1 MANKEEPQHHHSVST
16 VLYVWPPTALD
27 EEQPAVRARLA
38 LHAHAAHPAL
48 AMDALRQASLRAK
61 LVAAK
66 DVYATEE
73 QEAAL
78 PWLIVYVG
86 AGGVGGSI
94 ALDVSPAAG
103 ASESSCDAVR
113 GVLDASGFAAVAG
126 ALRRALPASGRLD
139 AFVVFYDAVEAEA
152 EEGKWLRA
160 ESPEDVGAV
169 IQDAVR
175 SADVA
180 YLRDASY
187 ADANPEVGA
196 FLEALGGPAA
206 APRRL
211 FAPPA

>member
-1 MANKEEPQHHHSVST
+1 MANKEEDSHHSVST

-38 LHAHAAHPAL
+38 LHAHAAHPGL
-48 AMDALRQASLRAK
+48 PMDALRQASLRAK

-73 QEAAL
+73 QEPAL

-86 AGGVGGSI
+86 SGGTGSI
-94 ALDVSPAAG
+94 SLDVSPAAG
-103 ASESSCDAVR
+103 APESSCDAVR

-126 ALRRALPASGRLD
+126 ALRTALPASRKLD
-139 AFVVFYDAVEAEA
+139 AFVVFYDA
-152 EEGKWLRA
+152 EEEEGGEGGGGKWLRA
-160 ESPEDVGAV
+160 ESPSDVGNV

-196 FLEALGGPAA
+196 FLEAVGPAA
-206 APRRL
+206 ASRRL
-211 FAPPA
+211 FAPA